1 MPAGATAAISA
12 GSSIIGGIS
21 QSAAADDANKAA
33 QRASAANLAQ
43 AQKVYDDTK
52 GNLNPWINGGQT
64 ANTEQLGLLGL
75 GGDPTAA
82 RNAFD
87 NFRNS
92 TNYNFLLDQGLKGVN
107 TANAQSFNSG
117 ANEKALN
124 NYAQGMAG
132 NALSGYMGQLNT
144 MSGNGLNAATNLGQ
158 IGQGFVNQSAGYR
171 NNAATA
177 AGSNALSQSN
187 AFTGALGGLVGGV
200 NAGMSSFFGGG
211 GVTQPNAGAVNTGAY
226 NQSVAPSSFN
236 ANPTDFVSAANMPFM
251 SAQMAG

>member
-21 QSAAADDANKAA
+21 QSAAADNANKAA

-43 AQKVYDDTK
+43 AQQVYTDAK
-52 GNLNPWINGGQT
+52 GNLNPFIQGGQT

-82 RNAFD
+82 QNAFN

-144 MSGNGLNAATNLGQ
+144 MSGNGLNASGQLANVGTNIAQLSG
-158 IGQGFVNQSAGYR
+158 GYR
-171 NNAATA
+171 NNAATV
-177 AGSNALSQSN
+177 AGSNALAQSN